1 MKHPFTDAT
10 LERIYDQ
17 KHPWRTYL
25 HLFRGD
31 WGRLLLAMGIYLV
44 KHAPVWALPIYIGF
58 VVDHVVT
65 ASAPG
70 GTFSWDPLIGPSVAM
85 TLLILQNIATHTL
98 FARLLSVSLRNME
111 AGIRMAQVRRLQ
123 QLSLHFHS
131 HRSAGTLQNK
141 ILRDVENLTNL
152 TNSLVGSVFPSAVTI
167 ALAIGLTLG
176 KAPVLTLMFV
186 VLAPLALL
194 LQRLFMKRL
203 QTNNTAFRKNL
214 ETMNSRVLEMIEM
227 APVTRA
233 HGLEEVEVEKMGHT
247 FAEVRKEGLRLDLT
261 VAWFGAS
268 AWATFMTAQ
277 VVSLLVMAALASN
290 RIITPGDV
298 LLFQSYFTSLI
309 GSLNALLN
317 LLPDLAKGRDSIR
330 SMADILEC
338 PDLELNRG
346 KPSVPS
352 VQGGFVA
359 ENLTFQYPD
368 TMGPALEAVSFAVN
382 PGETIAV
389 VGESGSGK
397 STLMQMLIGFYRPS
411 TGRLFLDGRDMAE
424 LDLRTYRRFLSVV
437 PQQTILFQGSVRDN
451 LTYGLTDISD
461 RQLWEVLDR
470 AWASDFVRRL
480 PEGLDADL
488 GIHGGS
494 LSGGQRQRLAIARA
508 LLRDPRVLIFDEATS
523 ALDLQSE
530 REVQRAVQEA
540 SKGRTTFLVAHRL
553 STIRDAH
560 RVFVLKDGHL
570 VEAGPQDELLAQN
583 GEFARLAKLTYL

>member
-1 MKHPFTDAT
+1 MA
-10 LERIYDQ
+10 
-17 KHPWRTYL
+17 
-25 HLFRGD
+25 
-31 WGRLLLAMGIYLV
+31 IYLV

-58 VVDHVVT
+58 VVDQVVT
-65 ASAPG
+65 AATPG
-70 GTFSWDPLIGPSVAM
+70 GGFSWDPLVWPSIAM
-85 TLLILQNIATHTL
+85 TILIVQNVFTHTL

-152 TNSLVGSVFPSAVTI
+152 TNSLVGSVFPSVVTI
-167 ALAIGLTLG
+167 GLAIGLTLG
-176 KAPVLTLMFV
+176 KAPILTLMFA
-186 VLAPLALL
+186 VLAPLALV
-194 LQRLFMKRL
+194 LQRLFVKRL
-203 QTNNTAFRKNL
+203 NKNNTAFRKNL
-214 ETMNSRVLEMIEM
+214 EVMNSRVLEMIEM

-233 HGLEEVEVEKMGHT
+233 HGLEEVEVEKMGRT
-247 FAEVRKEGLRLDLT
+247 FAEVQKQGLRLDLT

-277 VVSLLVMAALASN
+277 VISLLVMAALAAQ
-290 RIITPGDV
+290 RVITAGDV

-338 PDLELNRG
+338 PDLEHNRG
-346 KPSVPS
+346 KAAVSL
-352 VQGGFVA
+352 VQGGFRA
-359 ENLTFQYPD
+359 EKLSFQYPD
-368 TMGPALEAVSFAVN
+368 TTGPALDTVSFVVN

-397 STLMQMLIGFYRPS
+397 STLMQMLIGFYRP
-411 TGRLFLDGRDMAE
+411 TGGRLFLDGQDMAT

-451 LTYGLTDISD
+451 LTYGLWDISD

-470 AWASDFVRRL
+470 AWAADFVRRL

-488 GIHGGS
+488 GIHGGA

-540 SKGRTTFLVAHRL
+540 SRGRTTFLVAHRL

-560 RVFVLKDGHL
+560 RVFVLKDGSI
-570 VEAGPQDELLAQN
+570 VESGPQADLLARN
-583 GEFARLAKLTYL
+583 GEFARLAKLANLGPI